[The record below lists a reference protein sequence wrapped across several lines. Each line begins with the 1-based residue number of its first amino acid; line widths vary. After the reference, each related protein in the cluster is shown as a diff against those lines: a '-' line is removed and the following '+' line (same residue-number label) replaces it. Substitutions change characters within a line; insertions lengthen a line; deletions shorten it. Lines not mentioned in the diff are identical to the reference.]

1 MSTGISPSVS
11 PLPAV
16 KKDRKM
22 TRSCRGKPIC
32 MPGVPDDPRLQWSS
46 LCTLD
51 GFSRGVFKGDGHPP
65 VVYLPNILEGVWKNG
80 AGWPTANI
88 MFPCTI
94 FWPCCIWY
102 DMFGKTLIHGQFQ
115 VENLKH
121 PTHLSG
127 FCAWFS
133 VAYHIPVYKWSSII
147 MLQLDLAMVV
157 IQSRRTYVASKSVG
171 FSHVFY
177 QTSLGMILQYSKERS
192 GVCRVMDGSCEDR
205 RFALRY
211 TAVTQPADDL
221 GGVHSMGQPC
231 KSWQNIYQC
240 LMSMSMMG
248 LSHLSF
254 KVPILSVAVFVI
266 VRLAWP
272 SQFFLDTAPTTVQQ
286 SWVSGRSIQ
295 NSSPNVPGKQAAQ
308 IVQPNECRCASDA
321 RSLLL

>member
-1 MSTGISPSVS
+1 
-11 PLPAV
+11 
-16 KKDRKM
+16 M

-51 GFSRGVFKGDGHPP
+51 GFNRGVFKGDGHPP
-65 VVYLPNILEGVWKNG
+65 VVYLPNILEGVWKDG

-171 FSHVFY
+171 FSTCFF
-177 QTSLGMILQYSKERS
+177 TKPPWGWYSNTPRS
-192 GVCRVMDGSCEDR
+192 VPVYVEWWMAAAKTEGSPSDI
-205 RFALRY
+205 
-211 TAVTQPADDL
+211 Q
-221 GGVHSMGQPC
+221 
-231 KSWQNIYQC
+231 
-240 LMSMSMMG
+240 
-248 LSHLSF
+248 LSHNQPMIW
-254 KVPILSVAVFVI
+254 VVC
-266 VRLAWP
+266 
-272 SQFFLDTAPTTVQQ
+272 TA
-286 SWVSGRSIQ
+286 WVSHAKVGRTSISALCQ
-295 NSSPNVPGKQAAQ
+295 CPWWGYL
-308 IVQPNECRCASDA
+308 IWAS
-321 RSLLL
+321 RFLFYRLLCSLLFVWRGLLNFFWTPHQPQFSRAE